1 MNEPAPTTRRSN
13 WLSRLIDRAF
23 FPHLPPLNLAICRI
37 VLGAWVLHYFTSGDG
52 DQFVQACTR
61 SLPEVFRP
69 IGVVKLLD
77 APLTSATFSQLYHV
91 MLASA
96 LLFTVG
102 LGHRFIAPI
111 FALLQLFLWTYRNS
125 WGFIY
130 HTENTLVFGA
140 LLLALAPAADTW
152 SLDSW
157 LAARVPERANFLVS
171 AVHEQPSTPAL
182 DHALRRGRE
191 DFRYGWP
198 IQLIIFVVGINYSVA
213 GFAKMGEQGLAW
225 ASGSTL
231 EGQILRNAYW
241 YEMIAGQAPASTL
254 TVLLW
259 PGWIFTGLAV
269 MTLIC
274 ETFGPLVVID
284 RRVSFLYALIM
295 FGFHWGV
302 MLTMGIPFI
311 YHLYGAAFAAFIPW
325 EMLPFRAAQGSS
337 GPTGGSEPPQKTVEP
352 AMEDAAPPANLAHPE

>member
-1 MNEPAPTTRRSN
+1 MNQTAPGTRKPS
-13 WLSRLIDRAF
+13 WLSRLMDRAF

-37 VLGAWVLHYFTSGDG
+37 VLGAWVLYYFTSADG

-77 APLTSATFSQLYHV
+77 TPLTSATFSQIYHV
-91 MLASA
+91 MLACA

-152 SLDSW
+152 SLDAW
-157 LAARVPERANFLVS
+157 LAARVPGYGNVLVS
-171 AVHEQPSTPAL
+171 TVHEKPSTPPL
-182 DHALRRGRE
+182 LHALRRGTP

-213 GFAKMGEQGLAW
+213 GFAKIGEQGLAW

-241 YEMIAGQAPASTL
+241 YEMIAGQAPSSTL
-254 TVLLW
+254 TVLQW

-274 ETFGPLVVID
+274 ETLGPLVVID
-284 RRVSFLYALIM
+284 RRVSFLYAFIM

-325 EMLPFRAAQGSS
+325 EEIPFRTPQASS
-337 GPTGGSEPPQKTVEP
+337 GPKDAVEPPAPGTEAVTAPDSP
-352 AMEDAAPPANLAHPE
+352 AQPAATE